1 MAYTYQRIN
10 DLQQITN
17 GLNNTDM
24 MLIARSNNTKTS
36 YVTYSVALST
46 LSSAAWNA
54 CKDKNFE
61 ISVLTDIASCN
72 GNNSRV
78 AAANLTYRNYLS
90 VVGLQTS

>member
-1 MAYTYQRIN
+1 
-10 DLQQITN
+10 
-17 GLNNTDM
+17 M
-24 MLIARSNNTKTS
+24 MLVARSNNTKTS

-54 CKDKNFE
+54 CKDKKFE

-72 GNNSRV
+72 GNNSKV

-90 VVGLQTS
+90 VTGL